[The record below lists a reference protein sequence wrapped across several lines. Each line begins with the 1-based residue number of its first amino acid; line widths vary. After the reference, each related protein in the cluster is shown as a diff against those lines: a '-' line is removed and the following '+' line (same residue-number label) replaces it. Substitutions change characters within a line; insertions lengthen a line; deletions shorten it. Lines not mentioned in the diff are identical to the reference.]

1 VTGGRRARL
10 APRVALVGGVLLLAG
25 CAGAAPGVGAPEQKP
40 LVLGPGADLAASA
53 RLVATRA
60 RGTEVV
66 YLGELHDNPDHH
78 VIQARILEALLAD
91 GSRPALAFE
100 MVPETRQA
108 ALEAAVRGDRGR
120 AEVDR
125 ELAWTAEGW
134 PDFAMYWPLFEL
146 ARKHGLPVVAADLDP
161 AINRRISR
169 SGLGAAGEDPAR
181 LRSALP
187 DDPARDRAI
196 ARRIRE
202 AHCNRVSESRAL
214 RMLESWYARN
224 VVLAR
229 RVGEALT
236 RAPQVVVIIGRG
248 HQTPGA
254 VPEQLEALRPGT
266 RQLVVALF
274 AGQADGPAEP
284 TADVVWITPA
294 RPPQPDPCVSLPR
307 LGGSDFDF
315 PTIGA
320 PRVNCPE
327 VKV

>member
-1 VTGGRRARL
+1 
-10 APRVALVGGVLLLAG
+10 
-25 CAGAAPGVGAPEQKP
+25 
-40 LVLGPGADLAASA
+40 
-53 RLVATRA
+53 
-60 RGTEVV
+60 
-66 YLGELHDNPDHH
+66 
-78 VIQARILEALLAD
+78 
-91 GSRPALAFE
+91 
-100 MVPETRQA
+100 
-108 ALEAAVRGDRGR
+108 
-120 AEVDR
+120 
-125 ELAWTAEGW
+125 
-134 PDFAMYWPLFEL
+134 
-146 ARKHGLPVVAADLDP
+146 
-161 AINRRISR
+161 
-169 SGLGAAGEDPAR
+169 
-181 LRSALP
+181 
-187 DDPARDRAI
+187 
-196 ARRIRE
+196 
-202 AHCNRVSESRAL
+202 
-214 RMLESWYARN
+214 